1 MSLNLPPP
9 EKSPDLFSS
18 SESEDHS
25 MTPPP
30 ARCSP
35 PPVSPRHAINSPPL
49 HIHQFPQQFV
59 TPYSAYPVSPRHAM
73 PLESLPPPLPPPR
86 SYQPIQKQFVTLLR
100 YSAHPVSPRHAMPL
114 ESSPPPLP
122 PPRSY
127 QPIQKQFVTPLR
139 YSAHPVSPRHAM
151 PLESS
156 PPPLP
161 PPRSYQP
168 IQKQFVTPISV
179 NPRVP
184 MEPIHSIYGPHLTEP
199 SHQMV
204 CSYNE

>member
-1 MSLNLPPP
+1 MYSYNHNIYFLQKQLPKRSRLEKHIEERNNEAASDEFEFTTVLPPP

-49 HIHQFPQQFV
+49 HIYQFPQQFV

-73 PLESLPPPLPPPR
+73 PLESL
-86 SYQPIQKQFVTLLR
+86 
-100 YSAHPVSPRHAMPL
+100 
-114 ESSPPPLP
+114 PPPLP